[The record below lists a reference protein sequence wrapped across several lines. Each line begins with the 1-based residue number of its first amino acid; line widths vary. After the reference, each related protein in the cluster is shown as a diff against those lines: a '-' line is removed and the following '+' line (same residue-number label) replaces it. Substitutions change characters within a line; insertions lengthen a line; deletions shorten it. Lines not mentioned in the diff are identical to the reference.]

1 MSAFA
6 CLGMTTKIA
15 KVTKSVVPMTDSA
28 ANLDERKR
36 HSAFKRGDVLIFVV
50 FPIALILGFLLFLW
64 WPKTPADPN
73 LRLVAQVTD
82 DISVELV
89 AVARQDQSIAG
100 PKIWWKPNGL
110 PAPEVKENAAG
121 KTTGGPDPG
130 FCFLYHLKDKRPGKN
145 TAATAV
151 AGTSGSSMSET
162 LKGSNGKQIILF
174 TDAKPDF
181 WNSVNAGVRIS
192 TEGDQYVG
200 ELTPGNAKLS
210 TLVGGRA
217 ATIEVLS
224 GKALTDVTKY
234 LSSPCALE
242 ITEARRPEWKI
253 NSMFSIEVYDEAGKK
268 DPSVSMQSLSMQV
281 GQQRNENHHLYYFNC
296 VTWSRIVIHRTVYDA
311 HVTFESVSA
320 QLNALTSPRIG
331 EVSNVRKK

>member
-1 MSAFA
+1 MA
-6 CLGMTTKIA
+6 
-15 KVTKSVVPMTDSA
+15 DSFSSPDQ
-28 ANLDERKR
+28 NEGR
-36 HSAFKRGDVLIFVV
+36 SAFKRGDVLIFVV
-50 FPIALILGFLLFLW
+50 FPIVLILGFLLFLW

-82 DISVELV
+82 DVSVELV
-89 AVARQDQSIAG
+89 GVASQNQAIAG

-110 PAPEVKENAAG
+110 PAPQVKENAAG

-130 FCFLYHLKDKRPGKN
+130 FCFLYHCKDKRPGKN
-145 TAATAV
+145 AEVSGPAA
-151 AGTSGSSMSET
+151 GSGSSVSET
-162 LKGSNGKQIILF
+162 LQGGNGKQIIVF
-174 TDAKPDF
+174 TNAKPDF
-181 WNSVNAGVRIS
+181 WSSVDAGVRIS

-224 GKALTDVTKY
+224 GKALTYATKY
-234 LSSPCALE
+234 PSYPCALE
-242 ITEARRPEWKI
+242 ITEPSMSEWKT
-253 NSMFSIEVYDEAGKK
+253 NSRFSIEVFDEAGKK
-268 DPSVSMQSLSMQV
+268 DPSITMTV
-281 GQQRNENHHLYYFNC
+281 GQQYSNDYHHLYYFNC
-296 VTWSRIVIHRTVYDA
+296 VTWSRIVIHREVYDA

-320 QLNALTSPRIG
+320 QLNSLTSPRIG

>member
-1 MSAFA
+1 MA
-6 CLGMTTKIA
+6 
-15 KVTKSVVPMTDSA
+15 DSFSSPDQ
-28 ANLDERKR
+28 NEGR
-36 HSAFKRGDVLIFVV
+36 SAFKRGDVLIFVV
-50 FPIALILGFLLFLW
+50 FPIVLILGFLLFLW

-82 DISVELV
+82 DVSLELV
-89 AVARQDQSIAG
+89 AVASQNQAIAG

-110 PAPEVKENAAG
+110 PAPQVKENAAG

-130 FCFLYHLKDKRPGKN
+130 FCFLYHFKDKRPGKN

-162 LKGSNGKQIILF
+162 IKGGNGKQIILF

-234 LSSPCALE
+234 HASPCVLE
-242 ITEARRPEWKI
+242 ITEPIMSEWKI
-253 NSMFSIEVYDEAGKK
+253 NSMFSIEVFDEAGKK
-268 DPSVSMQSLSMQV
+268 DPSITMTV
-281 GQQRNENHHLYYFNC
+281 GQYNNSNDYYHRYYFGEFKSE
-296 VTWSRIVIHRTVYDA
+296 VQRGYSG
-311 HVTFESVSA
+311 F
-320 QLNALTSPRIG
+320 IG
-331 EVSNVRKK
+331 